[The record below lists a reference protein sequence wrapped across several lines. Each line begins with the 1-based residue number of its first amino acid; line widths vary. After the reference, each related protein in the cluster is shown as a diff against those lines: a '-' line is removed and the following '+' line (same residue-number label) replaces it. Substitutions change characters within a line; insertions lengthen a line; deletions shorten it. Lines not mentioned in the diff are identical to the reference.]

1 VGDRERNRTEIRKEI
16 KIAIFWR
23 KLIGDFEYVKFN
35 PDDVLRWHIALEMR
49 GAEEIRN
56 LMTER
61 YTSQARRAPVLGLV
75 GDAPHP
81 PSWMVREWLS
91 TKQRKFPMWRGLG
104 LLLGFI
110 ILSGLLLPTIHG
122 CENLQP
128 MNPLVMKPALNP
140 PGVVGGSQF
149 TVTVPPAFEPVP
161 VPSYST
167 AMPPRSGILNS
178 GVSPPVSSA
187 QMGAAPPTP
196 APASNATSP
205 TGVSTT
211 PTNSGISAGA
221 PP

>member
-1 VGDRERNRTEIRKEI
+1 MGDRERNRTEIRKEI

-56 LMTER
+56 LMVER
-61 YTSQARRAPVLGLV
+61 YTAQARRAPVLGLV
-75 GDAPHP
+75 GEGPHP

-91 TKQRKFPMWRGLG
+91 TKQPKFPMWRGLG
-104 LLLGFI
+104 LLIGFI
-110 ILSGLLLPTIHG
+110 VLTGLLFPTLHG
-122 CENLQP
+122 CQNLQP
-128 MNPLVMKPALNP
+128 MNPLVLNP
-140 PGVVGGSQF
+140 AVIRPGVVGGSQF
-149 TVTVPPAFEPVP
+149 TVTVPPAFAPVQ

-167 AMPPRSGILNS
+167 APQSRSSMLNN
-178 GVSPPVSSA
+178 GASPPVSSA
-187 QMGAAPPTP
+187 QMGAPPPTQ

-205 TGVSTT
+205 SGVSTT
-211 PTNSGISAGA
+211 PKNSGISGGA